1 MDPRQLAASMIALCS
16 FPFLLGGGLIRT
28 LGLDPDD
35 PGFLEER
42 KRHVVE
48 LVLGGIV
55 ERG

>member
-1 MDPRQLAASMIALCS
+1 MIALCS
-16 FPFLLGGGLIRT
+16 FPSLLGSSLIRT

-35 PGFLEER
+35 PGFPEDG
-42 KRHVVE
+42 KRHVIE

>member
-1 MDPRQLAASMIALCS
+1 MIALCS

-48 LVLGGIV
+48 LVLGGIA

>member
-1 MDPRQLAASMIALCS
+1 MIALCS
-16 FPFLLGGGLIRT
+16 FPFLLGSGLIRT

-35 PGFLEER
+35 PGFPEDR
-42 KRHVVE
+42 KRHVIE